1 MKINLTYDDVLIV
14 PQYSEVRSRS
24 DVDISTDLGKGIKLR
39 LPIISSPMDTVSEAD
54 MASEMSRN
62 GGLSILHRYC
72 TINEQLAM
80 LLSAKHE
87 DRLVGAATGVTGDY
101 LERAKELAYNGC
113 DLICV
118 DVAHGHHIL
127 VKEALAALKA
137 NLPENVHLMAGNVA
151 TLDGLND
158 LADWGAD
165 SVRANI
171 GSGAACS
178 TKIETGHG
186 VPGLATLFECAKTDR
201 DVKIIAD
208 GGIRNAGDI
217 VKALAAG
224 ADAVMV
230 GSILAGTNEA
240 PGRVFKDSNGL
251 MRKEYRGMASA
262 SAQHDWR
269 AKVASNEG
277 VSSSVP
283 MIGKLEDTLYE
294 LERGI
299 RSGFSYSGA
308 FTLKELQQKAKFIQQ
323 TRASMI
329 ESAPHILTR

>member
-24 DVDISTDLGKGIKLR
+24 DVDLSTDLGKGIKLR

-80 LLSAKHE
+80 LSSAKYE
-87 DRLVGAATGVTGDY
+87 GRTVGAAIGVTGDY

-127 VKEALAALKA
+127 MKEALAVLKA
-137 NLPENVHLMAGNVA
+137 NLPDNIHLMAGNVA
-151 TLDGLND
+151 TLEGLND

-240 PGRVFKDSNGL
+240 PGRVFKDSSGL

-277 VSSSVP
+277 VSSSVL